1 MSNSRCGG
9 SCRHAEPER
18 LPSLSLPAEGASPD
32 ELHRCFESIHG
43 TPQFVNRS
51 LDAARSKDNTKD
63 DAGGGYEFG
72 EEF

>member
-1 MSNSRCGG
+1 ASTSRSSLAFQPSNALLDFVRAG
-9 SCRHAEPER
+9 
-18 LPSLSLPAEGASPD
+18 LD

-43 TPQFVNRS
+43 TPQFINGS
-51 LDAARSKDNTKD
+51 LDAACSKDNTED